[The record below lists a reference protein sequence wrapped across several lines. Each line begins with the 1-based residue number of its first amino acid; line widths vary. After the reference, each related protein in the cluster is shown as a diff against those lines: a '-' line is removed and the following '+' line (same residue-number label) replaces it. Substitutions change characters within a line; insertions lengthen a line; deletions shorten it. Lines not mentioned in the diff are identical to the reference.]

1 MRCQYLDSILEPRAR
16 SQVTGKSTGD
26 YGGFP
31 QLHLCI
37 SQTLREV
44 VHGA

>member
-1 MRCQYLDSILEPRAR
+1 MRCRYLDSILEPGAR
-16 SQVTGKSTGD
+16 SQLMGKGTGK
-26 YGGFP
+26 YGSFP